1 MRNRFVFAAALAIGM
16 VVTPAA
22 AEVVSTSEDGF
33 VTRATAEVAAEPL
46 ATWLAL
52 TKPGDWWNSDH
63 TWSGDAANMTL
74 VPQAGG
80 CLCERLP
87 GDDGEE
93 GFAMD
98 GSAHHGTVV
107 QAFPLRVLRLRG
119 GLGPL
124 QGEPATGILT
134 ITLKEVPGGTR
145 VLWEYNVGGPMRYE
159 IAEISGAVDAV
170 MTQQLMGLR
179 DHLGALESDTADAP
193 DDDESA
199 ARIAPEATLEDQ
211 IDALGDGEQPG
222 PGKRAF

>member
-1 MRNRFVFAAALAIGM
+1 MRNRIILAAALALAIPIS
-16 VVTPAA
+16 PAT
-22 AEVVSTSEDGF
+22 AEVVSTTDDGF

-46 ATWLAL
+46 AVWLAL
-52 TKPGDWWNSDH
+52 IKPGEWWNSEH
-63 TWSGDAANMTL
+63 TWSGDAANMMLT
-74 VPQAGG
+74 PQAGG
-80 CLCERLP
+80 CLCEKLP

-98 GSAHHGTVV
+98 GSAHHATVV

-134 ITLKEVPGGTR
+134 ITLKEVDGGTR

-159 IAEISGAVDAV
+159 VEQISGAVDGV

-179 DHLGALESDTADAP
+179 DHLGALESAGSAAP
-193 DDDESA
+193 DEAIPAPDPEP
-199 ARIAPEATLEDQ
+199 RIEPDASLEDQ
-211 IDALGDGEQPG
+211 IDALG
-222 PGKRAF
+222 RAE